1 MKLNKLNEMLNGTV
15 TVGCIA
21 EDVRAS
27 ERKNPNRFCKV
38 SEIKKGAG
46 VLYGKTNQCWG
57 TWFNTLKEAK
67 EYKLEPISNMWCEL
81 KNLKRVC

>member
-1 MKLNKLNEMLNGTV
+1 MKLNKLNEALKGKV

-38 SEIKKGAG
+38 AEIKNGDG
-46 VLYGKTNQCWG
+46 YYEGTIQCWG
-57 TWFNTLKEAK
+57 IWFNTLKEAK
-67 EYKLEPISNMWCEL
+67 QDKRKPSDDMWCEL
-81 KNLKRVC
+81 KNMKRVW